1 MRNAELFMGLLL
13 AVTVLAA
20 LARYVQIPYPL
31 VGIVAGLGL
40 GWIPGLP
47 APTLDPELIFL
58 LFLPPLLYA
67 SAFLTSPAELRE
79 SAAAIG
85 LLAVGLVVATLV
97 VVAVVAHAL
106 LPLSWPVAF
115 VLGAILS
122 PTDPVAAVA
131 ILRRLG
137 APAAVSTVLE
147 GEALVND
154 GTGLTAYKVALGAV
168 GGTFA
173 AAAAVGDF
181 FLVAAGGIAVGLAAG
196 ELSVVV
202 RKRIHEA
209 DLETA
214 VSLLTPFAAYVPAD
228 RLGVSGVLA
237 AVAAGV
243 LVGARSVELSA
254 PSTRLRTRA
263 FWQVLTFVLESSLF
277 LLVGL
282 AVPEVLRRVD
292 LGAGRLVL
300 DVVLVALALLALR
313 LAYVFAVRRGAP
325 WRERLVQGAC
335 GIRGAVSVA
344 AALALPLDV
353 PDRDLVIA
361 VTTGVVLATLAPPA
375 LGLGPLVARLGLTV
389 PEARRRREAQA
400 RLSVVNAALACLGE
414 IGERGGTPERV
425 LSNLRDRY
433 ELRAEQIE
441 QQLPDEDRQRIS
453 EKTPADG
460 TMRALRLRLIDAQ
473 RGAIAELVR
482 RREVDASLADRLEQE
497 LDLEASRLER

>member
-1 MRNAELFMGLLL
+1 MGLLL

-20 LARYVQIPYPL
+20 LARYVRVPYPL
-31 VGIVAGLGL
+31 VGLVAGLGL

-47 APTLDPELIFL
+47 APSLDPDLIFL

-67 SAFLTSPAELRE
+67 SAFLVSPADLRE

-115 VLGAILS
+115 VLGAVLS

-137 APAAVSTVLE
+137 APAAVSTLLE
-147 GEALVND
+147 GEALIND

-173 AAAAVGDF
+173 ALGAVGDF
-181 FLVAAGGIAVGLAAG
+181 FVIAAGGIAVGLAAG
-196 ELSVVV
+196 QVSVVV

-214 VSLLTPFAAYVPAD
+214 VSLLTPFVAYVPAE

-243 LVGARSVELSA
+243 LVGARSLELSEA
-254 PSTRLRTRA
+254 STRLRARG
-263 FWQVLTFVLESSLF
+263 FWQVLTFLLESALF

-282 AVPEVLRRVD
+282 AVPDVLRNVH
-292 LGAGRLVL
+292 LGAGQLVL
-300 DVVLVALALLALR
+300 DIVLVSVALLGLR

-325 WRERLVQGAC
+325 WRERLVQGSC

-353 PDRDLVIA
+353 PHRDLVIA
-361 VTTGVVLATLAPPA
+361 VTTGVVLATLAPAA
-375 LGLGPLVARLGLTV
+375 LGLGPLVRRLGLIV
-389 PEARRRREAQA
+389 PDARRRREAQA
-400 RLSVVNAALACLGE
+400 RLSVVNAALACLAE
-414 IGERGGTPERV
+414 VGERGETSERV
-425 LSNLRDRY
+425 LANLRDHY

-441 QQLPDEDRQRIS
+441 QQLPDEDRERMS
-453 EKTPADG
+453 DATPQDG
-460 TMRALRLRLIDAQ
+460 TMRALRLRLVAAQ
-473 RGAIAELVR
+473 RESIAELVA
-482 RREVDASLADRLEQE
+482 RREIDASLADRLEQE